1 MAEGDTMQSM
11 GTNAGNQLQVQIDDN
26 DVPTTYASIVQVRG
40 SGEEVIVDFG
50 GPLKMVAQGQAVLR
64 VNERV
69 ILNPWAA
76 KRLQMALT
84 QAIEGYEQAY
94 GPLELD
100 DRKRREK
107 AGSAPSGDT
116 KPN

>member
-11 GTNAGNQLQVQIDDN
+11 GTNAGNQLQVQIDDT

-40 SGEEVIVDFG
+40 SGEEVTIDFG

-84 QAIEGYEQAY
+84 QAIEGYEKAY
-94 GPLELD
+94 GELELD
-100 DRKRREK
+100 DRKRREQ
-107 AGSAPSGDT
+107 AGTAPASDS